1 MALVHSTATRNAVAD
16 LVVDRI
22 DAGSGAGKI
31 KFYTAGG
38 VLMGEATFADPAFA
52 SASGGSATMTAGSI
66 VSTISLAGTNVMASF
81 KIEDSSANEVFN
93 GTVAT
98 SGGDLNLTSITFNQN
113 DTLTINSI
121 TYTAMP

>member
-1 MALVHSTATRNAVAD
+1 MAIAHSTATRTAAAD

-31 KFYTAGG
+31 KFYTAGD
-38 VLMGEATFADPAFA
+38 VEMGSATFADPAFGNA
-52 SASGGSATMTAGSI
+52 SNGSATMVSGAITA
-66 VSTISLAGTNVMASF
+66 TISLAGTNVMAKF
-81 KIEDSSANEVFN
+81 KVMDSADTEVFN
-93 GTVAT
+93 GTVGTA
-98 SGGDLNLTSITFNQN
+98 GADINLTSVTFNQN